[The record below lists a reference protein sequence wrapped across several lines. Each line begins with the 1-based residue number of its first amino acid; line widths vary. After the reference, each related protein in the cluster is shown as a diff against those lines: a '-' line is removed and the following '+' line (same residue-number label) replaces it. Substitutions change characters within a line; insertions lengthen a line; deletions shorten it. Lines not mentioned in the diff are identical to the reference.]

1 MMELPDR
8 ADDLLPL
15 YRPDILPLRGPEEAG
30 RSDLAAWS
38 SSDAR
43 IDHLRRVP
51 LFTDC
56 AEEELRRIADISRVV
71 ETGAGTILTQ
81 AGTPGDS
88 FFFVIDGRVSVQT
101 QVG

>member
-1 MMELPDR
+1 
-8 ADDLLPL
+8 
-15 YRPDILPLRGPEEAG
+15 
-30 RSDLAAWS
+30 
-38 SSDAR
+38 
-43 IDHLRRVP
+43 

-56 AEEELRRIADISRVV
+56 AEAELRRIADISRVV